1 MAELSVRIGE
11 VVLKNP
17 VIAASGT
24 FGFGTE
30 YVQFFDPGIL
40 GGICSKG
47 ITREPREGNPPPRL
61 WETPCGLL
69 NSIGLENPGIEAF
82 VHEVL
87 PRMLELGTVV
97 IVNIWGNE
105 PEEYAYMAERLDET
119 EAHVIELNLSCP
131 NVPGAELPGVN
142 PEKVAAIVARAREAC
157 GKPLW
162 AKLPPEGNLIGA
174 ARAAA
179 RAGACA
185 VTVANT
191 FRGMA
196 IDIRSRRPVFAN
208 TIGGLS
214 GPAIKPLA
222 LRAVYEVSKAV
233 GIAVIGCGG
242 VVRWEDALEF
252 IMAGAHAVQIGTG
265 NFIDPLCIP
274 KVIAGLEGFL
284 EREGIGS
291 LEEVRGCAQ

>member
-1 MAELSVRIGE
+1 MADLSVRIGE
-11 VVLKNP
+11 VALKNP

-24 FGFGTE
+24 FGFGAE
-30 YVQFFDPGIL
+30 YAPIFDPGLL

-82 VHEVL
+82 VREVL

-97 IVNIWGNE
+97 IVNIWGRE
-105 PEEYAYMAERLDET
+105 PEEYAYMAERLDMT

-131 NVPGAELPGVN
+131 NVPGAGLPGAN
-142 PEKVAAIVARAREAC
+142 PEKVAAIVAAARAAC

-162 AKLPPEGNLIGA
+162 AKLPPEGDLIGA

-179 RAGACA
+179 EAGASA

-196 IDIRSRRPVFAN
+196 IDIRSRRPVFKTQRRSHRETSSQARSK
-208 TIGGLS
+208 S
-214 GPAIKPLA
+214 GVSCSPKSTTSGFTRAPQPQRATPSSRTRSAIHSSSYLFPQPVQVPVQAFPWISRTVLEPA
-222 LRAVYEVSKAV
+222 LR
-233 GIAVIGCGG
+233 
-242 VVRWEDALEF
+242 
-252 IMAGAHAVQIGTG
+252 
-265 NFIDPLCIP
+265 
-274 KVIAGLEGFL
+274 
-284 EREGIGS
+284 
-291 LEEVRGCAQ
+291 